1 MQDPKTYAGFRQHVE
16 ERKFNIAAQA
26 VVDIDSRETL
36 HDEWLVRFDTDVELT
51 GLLRPAEISGAIAAL
66 DISMMEHAV
75 KTLNMDRRRK
85 PIAVNISGAS
95 MDDPTFEHLLFS
107 TLDQLK
113 AGPDRLVLELT
124 ETWNLH
130 ELTVANQILKKLR
143 QRGHSV
149 CLDDVGAGAASI
161 RYLRAF
167 ETDWLKLD
175 GEFVQAAMKN
185 ERDLTILKAI
195 LALREPL
202 GVKTIAEGI
211 EDEAAIAFAKSL
223 GFDAAQGYLFGQP
236 RIEPIRG
243 LSAHSLNPS

>member
-1 MQDPKTYAGFRQHVE
+1 M
-16 ERKFNIAAQA
+16 
-26 VVDIDSRETL
+26 
-36 HDEWLVRFDTDVELT
+36 RFDSDVELT

-75 KTLNMDRRRK
+75 KTLNMDRRRN

-95 MDDPTFEHLLFS
+95 MDDPKFEGLLLR
-107 TLDQLK
+107 TLDRLK
-113 AGPDRLVLELT
+113 ANPERLVIELT

-130 ELTVANQILKKLR
+130 ELEPAVDILKNLR
-143 QRGHSV
+143 ARGHSI

-185 ERDLTILKAI
+185 PRDLTILKAV
-195 LALREPL
+195 LALKVPL

-211 EDEAAIAFAKSL
+211 EDNAAITFAQSL
-223 GFDAAQGYLFGQP
+223 GFDAAQGYAFGQP

-243 LSAHSLNPS
+243 LSAYNVNA